1 MHSMNNIVSAAEK
14 VGTVKRIV
22 FTQAGAG
29 LVDPEEGDTLGRR
42 MGSVLNG
49 IRSSITHASINCI
62 STNDH

>member
-1 MHSMNNIVSAAEK
+1 MNNIVSAAEK

>member
-1 MHSMNNIVSAAEK
+1 MHSMNNIIAAAER

-42 MGSVLNG
+42 MESVLDG
-49 IRSSITHASINCI
+49 IHSSITHTSISCNG
-62 STNDH
+62 TNNH